1 MYKSS
6 TETRKSRKAFGL
18 LAALGVCV
26 AAVAT
31 FIGTYGAPQS
41 VFGDEAL
48 KEYELVVLDG

>member
-6 TETRKSRKAFGL
+6 TETRKSRKGLGL

-31 FIGTYGAPQS
+31 FMGTYKAP
-41 VFGDEAL
+41 
-48 KEYELVVLDG
+48 